1 MKKRE
6 FNKVQNAHRLLTGT
20 RRLLRSLC
28 FIIVNPL
35 PMIKFFRKIRHK
47 LLVENLPDWQA
58 GKFSRYLLYAVGE
71 IVLVVI
77 GILIALQVNNWNEVR
92 KERHQEKKHLV
103 SLHEELEQNAKILS
117 WLSESIERSMGAVNY
132 IFGAL
137 SRPNE
142 LQNIDSIYNAL
153 GKTVT
158 LYNTILSTNV
168 YAEMESSGKLHLIR
182 TDSLREAITSFYARI
197 YRINQIENMGSLHH
211 WKSFY
216 LPFINK
222 HFDAYRVTKAS
233 AGDLDIGMTDPQLP
247 QVPFWSLDRS
257 NPLKV
262 QLVNELG
269 TYYSGCW
276 WVRQEQM
283 SLIDR
288 IKKINSMIT
297 LQLEES

>member
-1 MKKRE
+1 
-6 FNKVQNAHRLLTGT
+6 
-20 RRLLRSLC
+20 
-28 FIIVNPL
+28 
-35 PMIKFFRKIRHK
+35 MIKFFRKIRHK
-47 LLVENLPDWQA
+47 LLVENKL
-58 GKFSRYLLYAVGE
+58 SRYLLYALGE

-103 SLHEELEQNAKILS
+103 SLNEEFEQNAMTLTGLS
-117 WLSESIERSMGAVNY
+117 QSIEKSLGAVNY
-132 IFGAL
+132 VIGEL
-137 SRPNE
+137 SKPNE
-142 LQNIDSIYNAL
+142 LQNIDSIYIAL
-153 GKTVT
+153 GRTVT
-158 LYNTILSTNV
+158 LYNTVLSTNV

-197 YRINQIENMGSLHH
+197 YRVNQIEDMAPLHH

-222 HFDAYRVTKAS
+222 HFDIYQVTKAW
-233 AGDLDIGMTDPQLP
+233 AGDLNLGMADPQLP
-247 QVPFWSLDRS
+247 RLPIWSLDRS

-269 TYYSGCW
+269 TYYSGSW
-276 WVRQEQM
+276 WVRQQQL

-288 IKKINSMIT
+288 ITRIKSMIT
-297 LQLEES
+297 KELDES